1 MKLQWAERD
10 PRADVVGSSNDSLA
24 ARLGLPE
31 PETMVRLN
39 GLTMVVAG
47 SALGLGIKPKLAALA
62 LLGALI
68 PTTLAGHRFWEE
80 QSEQGRRA
88 QETQFLKNLGLMGG
102 LLLML
107 SHRR

>member
-10 PRADVVGSSNDSLA
+10 PSADGVDSSNDSLA

-39 GLTMVVAG
+39 GLTMVAAG
-47 SALGLGIKPKLAALA
+47 SALGLGIKPKL
-62 LLGALI
+62 
-68 PTTLAGHRFWEE
+68 
-80 QSEQGRRA
+80 A

-107 SHRR
+107 SHWR